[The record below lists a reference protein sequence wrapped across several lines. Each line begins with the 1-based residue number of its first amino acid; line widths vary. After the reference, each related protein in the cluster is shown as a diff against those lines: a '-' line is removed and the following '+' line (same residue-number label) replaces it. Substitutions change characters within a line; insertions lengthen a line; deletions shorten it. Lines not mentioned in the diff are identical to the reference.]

1 MGTDAPTTVFM
12 PVHCAPKKSLVPS
25 VASWASENGPVRAKY
40 ARSPT
45 RWLPTSRSPT
55 ASTRRSADAARP
67 AATLSR
73 MYCPRPTRP
82 INRDQPDAAERNPKP
97 DKDHGEL
104 RENPVEISEECRRFD
119 WIDRTTI
126 FPATIGRTREQRE
139 LQDPKLFTSAA
150 S

>member
-25 VASWASENGPVRAKY
+25 VASWANENGPVRAKY

-73 MYCPRPTRP
+73 MYCQGP
-82 INRDQPDAAERNPKP
+82 RDQSTEISQTPRNATPSQTKIT
-97 DKDHGEL
+97 EL

-126 FPATIGRTREQRE
+126 
-139 LQDPKLFTSAA
+139 
-150 S
+150 